1 LALRVA
7 SADLGYQQ
15 LSILNEHIVPP
26 AISIN
31 PLSLHFCV
39 DVIGFEGRLKP

>member
-15 LSILNEHIVPP
+15 LQILNEHIVPP
-26 AISIN
+26 AISIK
-31 PLSLHFCV
+31 PLSLQFPV
-39 DVIGFEGRLKP
+39 DVIGFEGRRKP

>member
-1 LALRVA
+1 MALRVA

-15 LSILNEHIVPP
+15 HEYIVPP
-26 AISIN
+26 AISIK

-39 DVIGFEGRLKP
+39 DVISFEGRRKP

>member
-15 LSILNEHIVPP
+15 LQILNEHIIPP
-26 AISIN
+26 AIKVK
-31 PLSLHFCV
+31 PLSLHFGV
-39 DVIGFEGRLKP
+39 DVIGLEGKRKP